1 MPAKTFKMTAAGKA
15 ELEKELEALKTE
27 GRIDIAEKLKVA
39 RSYGDLSENSEYD
52 EAKSEQAKI
61 EARITELEY
70 QIDHAEIIDIEDADA
85 VSIGKKVTVKRLSDG
100 AQAVYE
106 IVGFAQSDPANGKIS
121 DESPVGKAL
130 VGAKAGETVTFTAAE
145 IFDTVDENPSYW
157 LCVVEKDMS
166 YVNNTATH
174 KYVFD
179 RLGVYTVKYVAYDA
193 SDNTSVKEIRVT
205 VK

>member
-1 MPAKTFKMTAAGKA
+1 MATKTFKMTAAGKA

-70 QIDHAEIIDIEDADA
+70 QLDHAEIIDTAVKNA
-85 VSIGKKVTVKRLSDG
+85 VSMGSVVTVKRLSDNVK
-100 AQAVYE
+100 AVYE
-106 IVGFAQSDPANGKIS
+106 IVGFAQSNPAEGKIS

-130 VGAKAGETVTFTAAE
+130 MGAKKGETV
-145 IFDTVDENPSYW
+145 I
-157 LCVVEKDMS
+157 VEAPIGNLEYKIIS
-166 YVNNTATH
+166 I
-174 KYVFD
+174 K
-179 RLGVYTVKYVAYDA
+179 
-193 SDNTSVKEIRVT
+193 
-205 VK
+205 

>member
-1 MPAKTFKMTAAGKA
+1 MAAKVFKMTAAGKA

-70 QIDHAEIIDIEDADA
+70 QLDHSEIIDTAESDS
-85 VSIGKKVTVKRLSDG
+85 VSMGSRVIVKRVKDNFE
-100 AQAVYE
+100 ATFE
-106 IVGFAQSDPANGKIS
+106 IVGFAQSNPAQGKIS

-130 VGAKAGETVTFTAAE
+130 IGAKVGDVVIVEAPIGNLEYE
-145 IFDTVDENPSYW
+145 I
-157 LCVVEKDMS
+157 
-166 YVNNTATH
+166 
-174 KYVFD
+174 
-179 RLGVYTVKYVAYDA
+179 LGL
-193 SDNTSVKEIRVT
+193 E
-205 VK
+205 

>member
-1 MPAKTFKMTAAGKA
+1 MAAKTFKMTATGKA
-15 ELEKELEALKTE
+15 ELEKELEVLKTE

-61 EARITELEY
+61 EARINELEY
-70 QIDHAEIIDIEDADA
+70 QLDHAEIIDVEDADA

-100 AQAVYE
+100 VEATYE

-130 VGAKAGETVTFTAAE
+130 VGSKAGQTV
-145 IFDTVDENPSYW
+145 
-157 LCVVEKDMS
+157 VVEAPIG
-166 YVNNTATH
+166 N
-174 KYVFD
+174 
-179 RLGVYTVKYVAYDA
+179 LGY
-193 SDNTSVKEIRVT
+193 EILSID
-205 VK
+205 